1 MPTDARTDWPPA
13 MCTLTHRFLLFLP
26 SDKADGEMT
35 PANRSTTL
43 FVSRL
48 VNGAQLATDTAA
60 QTTRVQTDRQ
70 PGSRRWTQSAGRQLP
85 CLTNENLS
93 FPADECLSGRRQQ
106 LHSQSVLHPRLHR
119 HTTDPAAE
127 EEEEEEE
134 EAEAVVDGGEERK
147 RLLAATNKVSI
158 TDLFIPSHSSCS
170 LLDPSFRSPFPLPP
184 VLPEKKVDR
193 SGVGVR

>member
-1 MPTDARTDWPPA
+1 ME
-13 MCTLTHRFLLFLP
+13 H
-26 SDKADGEMT
+26 E
-35 PANRSTTL
+35 
-43 FVSRL
+43 
-48 VNGAQLATDTAA
+48 ATDTAA

-93 FPADECLSGRRQQ
+93 FPAASGPECLSGRRQQ
-106 LHSQSVLHPRLHR
+106 LHSQSVPHPRLHR

-184 VLPEKKVDR
+184 VLPGKR
-193 SGVGVR
+193 FTGAGLG